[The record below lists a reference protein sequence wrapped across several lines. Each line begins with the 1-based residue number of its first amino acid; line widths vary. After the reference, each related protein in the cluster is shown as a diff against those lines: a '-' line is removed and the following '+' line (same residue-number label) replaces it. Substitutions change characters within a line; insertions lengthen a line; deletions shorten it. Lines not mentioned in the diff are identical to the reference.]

1 MVLGKGMI
9 GFFFKSCLTRE
20 DVQAKDLE
28 IDRLMEKMTH
38 KDS

>member
-9 GFFFKSCLTRE
+9 GFFFKSCHHQE
-20 DVQAKDLE
+20 DVQAKDLGVG
-28 IDRLMEKMTH
+28 RLMEKMTH